1 MLREF
6 TRNGATLLLGCWVKH
21 WHVNYSK
28 YVRKTRWKWGGHVGV
43 QNYLSYKRQKAQAI
57 SLLCALSPSFETNLP
72 AFIKCST
79 VKYNRRPH
87 NQGQNFDTCKTILL
101 VCECSLI
108 KITFRP
114 IMFGCTFNTTV
125 FSKSRCRLI
134 KLCYFEANN
143 KLSFLE
149 WFNKLRNVKSWHGR
163 PCGWERLC
171 NCGDGDAGK
180 ALMIVSM
187 WVKIT
192 REFRAPCQRMRGARW
207 DQAWLLKLILIT
219 EPSFHKRCSRAEL
232 WFIFHPSLRLQR
244 THCS

>member
-6 TRNGATLLLGCWVKH
+6 TQNGATLLLGCWVKH

-28 YVRKTRWKWGGHVGV
+28 YVRKTRRKWGGHVGV
-43 QNYLSYKRQKAQAI
+43 RIICHTKSRKHKPFHFSVHSARLLKQIFLH
-57 SLLCALSPSFETNLP
+57 SLNVPQWNLIEGHT
-72 AFIKCST
+72 IK
-79 VKYNRRPH
+79 VK
-87 NQGQNFDTCKTILL
+87 ILTHAKPFYL

-114 IMFGCTFNTTV
+114 IMFRCTFNTSV

-134 KLCYFEANN
+134 KLCYFEAYN
-143 KLSFLE
+143 KLRFLE
-149 WFNKLRNVKSWHGR
+149 WFNFEMSKVATNGPMVESG
-163 PCGWERLC
+163 
-171 NCGDGDAGK
+171 NCGDGGAGK
-180 ALMIVSM
+180 VLIIVSM

-192 REFRAPCQRMRGARW
+192 RVFKAQCQRMRGARW

-219 EPSFHKRCSRAEL
+219 EPSFHKRCSRAEP
-232 WFIFHPSLRLQR
+232 WFIFHPSLCLQR